1 MRKTL
6 VIVLAALLAVA
17 LAGMAQAAEKL
28 PKFELKDTN
37 GDKHTPSELFKD
49 YDIIVFDYWQVA
61 CKPCN
66 ELLPHLQEIMG
77 DYKKKKV
84 GVVVISRDTALSVS
98 QVAPF
103 FKSHKYPFTVLLD
116 TDLEVSNELG
126 VKASPVTFVVD
137 KDRNILFRHDG
148 YKTGQE
154 KEITDAIDKALKDA
168 K

>member
-6 VIVLAALLAVA
+6 LIALSVVLAVA
-17 LAGMAQAAEKL
+17 LAGIAQAAEKL
-28 PKFELKDTN
+28 PKFELKDTEGN
-37 GDKHTPSELFKD
+37 KHTPSSLFKD

-66 ELLPHLQEIMG
+66 ELLPHLQDIMA

-116 TDLEVSNELG
+116 TDLSVSNELG
-126 VKASPVTFVVD
+126 VKASPVTFVVN
-137 KDRNILFRHDG
+137 KDREILFRHDG
-148 YKTGQE
+148 YKSGQE
-154 KEITDAIDKALKDA
+154 KDISDAIDKALKDQ
-168 K
+168 